1 MKTYKLLDH
10 TTPLPAEEIR
20 RLYKGYWVFIVNA
33 TFDEYNALISGTPVV
48 IGALAF
54 DGVEDGIYKQY
65 KSEEYGQRTDWNLL
79 PNKSLVYCL
88 QAMGAPDE

>member
-54 DGVEDGIYKQY
+54 DGVEDGIYEAY
-65 KSEEYGQRTDWNLL
+65 ESDEYGESTDMNLL
-79 PNKSLVYCL
+79 PNKGFISSLRIV
-88 QAMGAPDE
+88 GDSVG